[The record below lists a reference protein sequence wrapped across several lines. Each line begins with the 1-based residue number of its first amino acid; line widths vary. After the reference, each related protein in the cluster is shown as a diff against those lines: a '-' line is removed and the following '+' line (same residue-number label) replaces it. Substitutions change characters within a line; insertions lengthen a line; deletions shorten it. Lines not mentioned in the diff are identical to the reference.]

1 MIRLIADELQELDPL
16 WHRGSIH
23 TGETSRVWGES
34 EQTWCF
40 MIVLCIL
47 LVMPGFRGLVQG
59 LQFRLRSCLW
69 FWKDRV
75 SVQDCAFFLVTRK
88 LASPASGGLRQDKTA
103 NLAWH
108 IIKRSHAW
116 HMGAARGGTVFAFNL
131 LSIFLSI
138 LQNWKVC
145 LICDL
150 LSSDFQRLI
159 NNRFLNLE
167 RKIFNYHML
176 NNFKTAKYDCNPNV
190 SYAFWF
196 SLKYRW

>member
-1 MIRLIADELQELDPL
+1 MNDSSDSWRTAGAWSALAS
-16 WHRGSIH
+16 RIH
-23 TGETSRVWGES
+23 TYGGDE
-34 EQTWCF
+34 
-40 MIVLCIL
+40 
-47 LVMPGFRGLVQG
+47 
-59 LQFRLRSCLW
+59 SCLRW
-69 FWKDRV
+69 EWTDVMLYDCVVHFIGDARFPRTRARAAV
-75 SVQDCAFFLVTRK
+75 PPEELSVVLKGSGVCARLCFFLVTRK
-88 LASPASGGLRQDKTA
+88 LASPASGGLKQDKTA

-131 LSIFLSI
+131 LSI

-167 RKIFNYHML
+167 RKIFNYHMI
-176 NNFKTAKYDCNPNV
+176 NNYKTAKYDCNPNV

>member
-40 MIVLCIL
+40 MVLLCIL

-59 LQFRLRSCLW
+59 CSSAWGAVCGSERIGCLC
-69 FWKDRV
+69 KTV
-75 SVQDCAFFLVTRK
+75 LFFLVTRK
-88 LASPASGGLRQDKTA
+88 LASPASGGLKQDKTA

-131 LSIFLSI
+131 LSNRYYKTEKCAWSVICCHQIFS
-138 LQNWKVC
+138 V
-145 LICDL
+145 
-150 LSSDFQRLI
+150 
-159 NNRFLNLE
+159 
-167 RKIFNYHML
+167 
-176 NNFKTAKYDCNPNV
+176 
-190 SYAFWF
+190 
-196 SLKYRW
+196 